1 MAKWLTD
8 REYVVGFERVKD
20 CPYRQ
25 RSKHEGCGHTIY
37 MRYRHEKQKTY
48 FKEIYKCNLAGQLK
62 IAKIVVKAI
71 DRPYLRGLQQT
82 HDWAMVQ

>member
-8 REYVVGFERVKD
+8 REYVVGFERVHD

-25 RSKHEGCGHTIY
+25 RTKDEGCGHTIY
-37 MRYRHEKQKTY
+37 MRYRHEKRQTY
-48 FKEIYKCNLAGQLK
+48 FKEIYKCNLANRTK
-62 IAKIVVKAI
+62 IAKIVIKVV